1 MEIIDEVKGIISKSL
16 KVPVEQLT
24 DDSTLEKLG
33 AESIDVIEMVFQLED
48 RFNVDISVKAKE
60 RKLMVGDAGAKNGDS
75 PGDLGSMTIGQI
87 ANSVKSLVE
96 AKGA

>member
-48 RFNVDISVKAKE
+48 RFNVDISVKAREK
-60 RKLMVGDAGAKNGDS
+60 KLLVGDAKDGDS
-75 PGDLGSMTIGQI
+75 PPDLGSMTIGQI